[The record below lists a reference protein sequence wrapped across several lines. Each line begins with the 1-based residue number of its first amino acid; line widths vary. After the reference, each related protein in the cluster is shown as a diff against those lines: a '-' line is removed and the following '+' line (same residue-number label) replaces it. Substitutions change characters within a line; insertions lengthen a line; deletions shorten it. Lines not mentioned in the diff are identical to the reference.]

1 MPSVELG
8 THEAVQSA
16 YERSDI
22 CAVAA
27 ASVVMENVV
36 AFEVARA
43 FLAKFGGD
51 SMDELRSHHD
61 ATMRLARALHGGAR

>member
-36 AFEVARA
+36 AFEMARA

-51 SMDELRSHHD
+51 SMGEVRRAYGAYLD
-61 ATMRLARALHGGAR
+61 AARHL

>member
-1 MPSVELG
+1 MS
-8 THEAVQSA
+8 
-16 YERSDI
+16 
-22 CAVAA
+22 AVAA
-27 ASVVMENVV
+27 ASVEMENVV